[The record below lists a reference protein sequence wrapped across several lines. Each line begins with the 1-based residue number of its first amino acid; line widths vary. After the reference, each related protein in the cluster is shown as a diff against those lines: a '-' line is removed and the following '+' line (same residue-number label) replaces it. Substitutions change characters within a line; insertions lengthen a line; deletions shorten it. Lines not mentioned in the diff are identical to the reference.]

1 MAQQI
6 KTRRQG
12 RMSELPTSKLTSIED
27 RIESGYDSLSAR
39 LRTAA
44 DFIAQNPVDFATR
57 SLRSVAGQT
66 GLAPATFTRLSR
78 ALGFDGYEDMR
89 EVARAG
95 ISRSITP
102 FSERAGKLQA
112 DAMNDN
118 GKQQP
123 FLMRQS
129 NACID
134 NITRMAQ
141 TTDTKL
147 LDTVVDRLLR
157 VDHVTLVGA
166 LGSAPFADYCSYLAN
181 WFVEDWSVTG
191 KTGLTHGSS
200 ITKANGNHGFLI
212 ICKQPFVHQSLRI
225 AELAAENGAYIVIIT
240 DSRDCPALK
249 YSDAGFILPSE
260 SPQFFPSYA
269 ATLVFIETLIG
280 MLVARAGPDAKE
292 RIATVELNNR
302 RMEEFWDS

>member
-1 MAQQI
+1 M
-6 KTRRQG
+6 G
-12 RMSELPTSKLTSIED
+12 ELTSIEE

-44 DFIAQNPVDFATR
+44 DFVAQNPVDFATR

-66 GLAPATFTRLSR
+66 GLAPATFSRLSR
-78 ALGFDGYEDMR
+78 ALGFDSYEDMR
-89 EVARAG
+89 EVARTG
-95 ISRSITP
+95 ISKSLTP
-102 FSERAGKLQA
+102 FSERAAKLQA
-112 DAMNDN
+112 DAMSES
-118 GKQQP
+118 GRKVP
-123 FLMRQS
+123 FLLRQS
-129 NACID
+129 EACID
-134 NITRMAQ
+134 NIARMAK
-141 TTDTKL
+141 TTDTAIM
-147 LDTVVDRLLR
+147 DTVVEKLLAVER
-157 VDHVTLVGA
+157 VTLVGA

-212 ICKQPFVHQSLRI
+212 ICKRPYVRQSLRI
-225 AELAAENGAYIVIIT
+225 AELAAENGAYIVVVT
-240 DSRDCPALK
+240 DSRDCPALN

-280 MLVARAGPDAKE
+280 MLVAKAGPNAKE
-292 RIATVELNNR
+292 RIANVEENNR
-302 RMEEFWDS
+302 RMEEFWVS